1 MIARAGINPSPTIPN
16 PFVGGSFRARQRIP
30 HRPSRAP
37 SNPPAAANRGR
48 RPRWRG
54 GWWSAIGHSLVT
66 VGHKPRSG
74 AVRTRIQPTQ
84 RSRGVF
90 IAPLRGL

>member
-1 MIARAGINPSPTIPN
+1 ME
-16 PFVGGSFRARQRIP
+16 
-30 HRPSRAP
+30 
-37 SNPPAAANRGR
+37 
-48 RPRWRG
+48 
-54 GWWSAIGHSLVT
+54 LVT